1 METTFTAS
9 AGILG
14 LITAL
19 TLLVLYITVQRANRK
34 RAETLFE
41 ASHGCGAPRR
51 LHYKWPLALD
61 LVVEAFSNIE
71 RKQALQWFVA
81 ICERTGPTFEQ
92 NILGVRGI
100 NTIEPRN
107 IESIMSTN
115 FAKHLVTCIQV
126 DHFTDLQPLFF
137 QFTFDTTTFLL
148 FGKSMSSLQATP
160 TQDAV
165 IARETEFSEA
175 FRVSQHY
182 LFRRGRLGDSYW
194 LIGGK
199 DFRKQCSTV
208 HRFIDA
214 AVQEALSVKR
224 QQNQAEYAH
233 SFLDD
238 LIQETRNPKVLRDQL
253 VNMMLAGRDT
263 TACWLTWTF
272 RLLAQHPH
280 VWAKLRKEINSI
292 AGVGEDSRLPDR
304 NMLKRMKYLGLVLK
318 EVLRLYPSVP
328 INSRTA
334 LKTTTIPTG
343 GGPDGTKPLMIRKGE
358 AVGYSVY
365 VMHRMKKL
373 YGEDADVFRPER
385 WDPDVENAVDLKKIG
400 WGYLPFGGGPRVCL
414 GQDFA
419 LLEAGYVTVR
429 ILQKF
434 RSFEMD
440 PSCQDIGMGA
450 ENQDVTIVVASSD
463 GCRVKALQ

>member
-1 METTFTAS
+1 MGRGSSLLHCSSGNKIADT
-9 AGILG
+9 G
-14 LITAL
+14 L
-19 TLLVLYITVQRANRK
+19 VN
-34 RAETLFE
+34 
-41 ASHGCGAPRR
+41 
-51 LHYKWPLALD
+51 
-61 LVVEAFSNIE
+61 
-71 RKQALQWFVA
+71 
-81 ICERTGPTFEQ
+81 
-92 NILGVRGI
+92 
-100 NTIEPRN
+100 
-107 IESIMSTN
+107 STE
-115 FAKHLVTCIQV
+115 HLVTCIQV

-263 TACWLTWTF
+263 TACWLTWT
-272 RLLAQHPH
+272 L
-280 VWAKLRKEINSI
+280 
-292 AGVGEDSRLPDR
+292 
-304 NMLKRMKYLGLVLK
+304 
-318 EVLRLYPSVP
+318 
-328 INSRTA
+328 
-334 LKTTTIPTG
+334 
-343 GGPDGTKPLMIRKGE
+343 
-358 AVGYSVY
+358 
-365 VMHRMKKL
+365 
-373 YGEDADVFRPER
+373 
-385 WDPDVENAVDLKKIG
+385 
-400 WGYLPFGGGPRVCL
+400 
-414 GQDFA
+414 
-419 LLEAGYVTVR
+419 YVTMT
-429 ILQKF
+429 
-434 RSFEMD
+434 S
-440 PSCQDIGMGA
+440 
-450 ENQDVTIVVASSD
+450 
-463 GCRVKALQ
+463 RVSINVPANRM